1 METRTKERSRT
12 KTIINLNENYTRWTQ
27 QQEDRRFSE
36 LEYTSVV
43 NISPARAEIKLSVYM
58 LEIPLV

>member
-12 KTIINLNENYTRWTQ
+12 KTIINLNENYARWTQ